1 MSHDSLPSLLRRHAA
16 LIGPVV
22 PLDLDAASACRLD
35 LTAANPV
42 LASADLRDTKAFEA
56 LLQQLLGQA
65 GARVGLGG
73 YLEDR
78 IIYRR
83 SSHFGAAAEKRS
95 VHLGVD
101 LWLPA
106 QTPVLAPLP
115 GRVHSF
121 RDNAG
126 FGDYGPTIILEHE
139 LAGQPF
145 YALYG
150 HLSRAS
156 LSGLV
161 PGQAVSQGQP
171 FAWVGPYPENGDW
184 PAHLH
189 FQLLTDLL
197 GQSGDFPGVCTPAQQ
212 QRFARICPD
221 PNLILKSRVLGY

>member
-1 MSHDSLPSLLRRHAA
+1 MTDMPLPSLLRRHAA
-16 LIGPVV
+16 QIGPLV
-22 PLDLDAASACRLD
+22 PLDLNGPGACRLD

-42 LASADLRDTKAFEA
+42 LAGADLRDTAAFDA
-56 LLQQLLGQA
+56 LLQQLLHQQ
-65 GARVGLGG
+65 GATVGLGG

-83 SSHFGAAAEKRS
+83 SSHFDAAAEKRS
-95 VHLGVD
+95 VHLGID

-106 QTPVLAPLP
+106 QTPVLAPLA

-126 FGDYGPTIILEHE
+126 FGDYGPTIILKHE
-139 LAGQPF
+139 LAGQVF
-145 YALYG
+145 YTLYG
-150 HLSRAS
+150 HLGRPS
-156 LSGLV
+156 LAGLQ
-161 PGQAVSQGQP
+161 PGQAIEQGQT

-189 FQLLTDLL
+189 FQVMTDLL
-197 GQSGDFPGVCTPAQQ
+197 GQEGDFPGVCTPAQQ
-212 QRFARICPD
+212 QRFARLCPD